1 MMDSGKP
8 TRNRWNNERR
18 KFEHPK
24 LYDDR
29 ADSKP
34 EKESGAASSSRHE
47 PRDSRDSRDN
57 RDTRDNR
64 PDREDRDDK
73 EQNGKYYR
81 ASSRYNKSELLDIS
95 SKTSQINQQVPDM
108 RISKLLRRLC
118 SETSSTGIV
127 DLCDKLKN
135 VVVDPVNTSYI
146 RRSFEILANDIIS
159 VMENCPKDSMKH
171 VCEVFGM
178 MGYVIRNDFQVC
190 FKKSIINLINLK
202 ICVSFRFT
210 NPGSAKPTKATR
222 FFVCQ

>member
-1 MMDSGKP
+1 MENGKAS
-8 TRNRWNNERR
+8 RNRWNNERR

-34 EKESGAASSSRHE
+34 EKESNAASSSRHDQ
-47 PRDSRDSRDN
+47 RDLTYSRDN
-57 RDTRDNR
+57 RDTRQE
-64 PDREDRDDK
+64 REDRDDK

-118 SETSSTGIV
+118 SENSSTGIV

-159 VMENCPKDSMKH
+159 VMENCPKDSMVH

-190 FKKSIINLINLK
+190 
-202 ICVSFRFT
+202 
-210 NPGSAKPTKATR
+210 
-222 FFVCQ
+222 